1 MALEEH
7 GATDP
12 LGLGSWILVYLV
24 GDGRQRFSAA
34 EKMLAGDRPGDG
46 ESTTDPC
53 DPPPD
58 SWSAGFDLD
67 LGVGVSWLDGAVV
80 YRSHACM
87 VGVGSHD
94 GGHSWRGG
102 ARGRTAQR
110 LDLPT

>member
-1 MALEEH
+1 M
-7 GATDP
+7 G
-12 LGLGSWILVYLV
+12 G
-24 GDGRQRFSAA
+24 QRFSAA

-67 LGVGVSWLDGAVV
+67 LGVGWLDGAVV

-87 VGVGSHD
+87 VGVGSHV
-94 GGHSWRGG
+94 GGAFLRRGG
-102 ARGRTAQR
+102 PRGGGGQR
-110 LDLPT
+110 QRISIYYLRDGLQPKSS

>member
-1 MALEEH
+1 M
-7 GATDP
+7 G
-12 LGLGSWILVYLV
+12 G
-24 GDGRQRFSAA
+24 QRFSAA

-67 LGVGVSWLDGAVV
+67 LDLGVGVGWLDGAVV

-87 VGVGSHD
+87 VGVGSHVA
-94 GGHSWRGG
+94 GHSCGGAGRGG
-102 ARGRTAQR
+102 GRTATAH
-110 LDLPT
+110 LDPLHEGRFTTQVIIKQEIFS